1 MALDARAAV
10 RNAVAA
16 TVAGTLVQPYVKK
29 MAIEMGASNL
39 QLGYFSSWP
48 NLISIFAVL
57 GTAALVARSR
67 EKAALT
73 AKIVLAGRFAALGAA
88 AVPFLPES
96 TRIMALLIF
105 WVFYLVPNNAAGA
118 PIQGLI
124 ADIYGPSDRGWV
136 LSKRQTSSTVAGSIV
151 GISCGYIL
159 DHFLPAPLGYQIVFG
174 LSFLVALV
182 EVYYL
187 RQMRPSSVAGAGAK
201 AEAGAKADAL
211 MEVRTLTDV
220 GTPTK
225 ASALTDT
232 SAPTEEPGAQAA
244 AALALE
250 APAPAWKRRLA
261 PYLAVFRHRPFVLFL
276 LCSLPFHFTWQM
288 AWPLF
293 DRYQITYLGANNMWV
308 EVINLANTSGAFFVY
323 PIWQRLA
330 ERRGNQLILGV
341 ATLFLGLAPGLTAMA
356 TSPAG
361 LAVINILLGIGV
373 AGVVLLLMKSLLD
386 VAPAQN
392 REIYIA
398 VHTALV
404 AVSGAI
410 APLAGAGLM
419 SLVHIRIGLALC
431 TAFRLLTGC
440 SFFYLS
446 WREKRNREAG
456 RLVPLESER

>member
-10 RNAVAA
+10 RNAIAA

-29 MAIEMGASNL
+29 MAIEMGASDL

-57 GTAALVARSR
+57 STAALVARSR

-73 AKIVLAGRFAALGAA
+73 AKIVLVGRLAAVGAA
-88 AVPFLPES
+88 AVPLLPES
-96 TRIMALLIF
+96 TRILALLFF
-105 WVFYLVPNNAAGA
+105 WVLYLVPINASGA
-118 PIQGLI
+118 PIQSLI
-124 ADIYGPSDRGWV
+124 ADVYGPKDRGWV
-136 LSKRQTSSTVAGSIV
+136 LSKRQTSSTVAASII
-151 GISCGYIL
+151 GISCGYVL
-159 DHFLPAPLGYQIVFG
+159 DHFLPAPLGYQIVFC
-174 LSFLVALV
+174 LSAVVALV
-182 EVYYL
+182 EVFYL
-187 RQMRPSSVAGAGAK
+187 RQLRPGLKPPAESAASSA
-201 AEAGAKADAL
+201 
-211 MEVRTLTDV
+211 
-220 GTPTK
+220 
-225 ASALTDT
+225 
-232 SAPTEEPGAQAA
+232 EPGASAGTSASQESGAPTAVPGAEVAA
-244 AALALE
+244 AVVAE
-250 APAPAWKRRLA
+250 APTPAWRRRLA
-261 PYLAVFRHRPFVLFL
+261 PYLAVFQHRPFVLFL

-308 EVINLANTSGAFFVY
+308 EVISLANTSGAFFVY

-330 ERRGNQLILGV
+330 ERRGNQLMLGV
-341 ATLFLGLAPGLTAMA
+341 ATLFLGLAPGLTALA

-361 LAVINILLGIGV
+361 LAAINILLGVGV
-373 AGVVLLLMKSLLD
+373 SGVILLLMKALLD
-386 VAPAQN
+386 VSAPEN

-419 SLVHIRIGLALC
+419 SLVHIRIGLAIC
-431 TAFRLLTGC
+431 TVLRLLTGC

-446 WREKRNREAG
+446 WREKRRRG
-456 RLVPLESER
+456 RGGSPGAVGI

>member
-1 MALDARAAV
+1 MALDVRAAV

-29 MAIEMGASNL
+29 MAIEMGATNL

-57 GTAALVARSR
+57 STAALVARSK
-67 EKAALT
+67 EKAFLT
-73 AKIVLAGRFAALGAA
+73 SKIVLAGRFAALGAA
-88 AVPFLPES
+88 AVPLLPES
-96 TRIMALLIF
+96 MRIMALLFF
-105 WVFYLVPNNAAGA
+105 WVLYLVPINASGA
-118 PIQGLI
+118 PVQGLI
-124 ADIYGPSDRGWV
+124 ADLYGAKDRGWV
-136 LSKRQTSSTVAGSIV
+136 LSKRQTSSTVAGSAV

-159 DHFLPAPLGYQIVFG
+159 DHYLPAPLGYQIVFC
-174 LSFLVALV
+174 LSFVVALV

-187 RQMRPSSVAGAGAK
+187 RQMRPGKVVGAVAPEPVTQAAIAVDPG
-201 AEAGAKADAL
+201 AEA
-211 MEVRTLTDV
+211 
-220 GTPTK
+220 PT
-225 ASALTDT
+225 
-232 SAPTEEPGAQAA
+232 
-244 AALALE
+244 
-250 APAPAWKRRLA
+250 WKRRMA
-261 PYLAVFRHRPFVLFL
+261 PYLAVFKHRPFVLFL

-330 ERRGNQLILGV
+330 ARRGNQLMLGV
-341 ATLFLGLAPGLTAMA
+341 ATIFLGLAPGLTALA
-356 TSPAG
+356 TTPAG
-361 LAVINILLGIGV
+361 LAVINILLGVGV
-373 AGVVLLLMKSLLD
+373 SGVILLLMNALLD
-386 VAPAQN
+386 VSAPEN

-404 AVSGAI
+404 AVSGTI

-431 TAFRLLTGC
+431 TLLRLLTGS

-446 WREKRNREAG
+446 WREKRKRETG
-456 RLVPLESER
+456 RLVPLESDR

>member
-1 MALDARAAV
+1 MARDVRAAV

-67 EKAALT
+67 EKAYLT
-73 AKIVLAGRFAALGAA
+73 GKIVLAGRFAALGAA
-88 AVPFLPES
+88 AVPFLPEP
-96 TRIMALLIF
+96 TRILALLFF
-105 WVFYLVPNNAAGA
+105 WVLFSVPIQAAGA
-118 PIQGLI
+118 PVQSLI
-124 ADIYGPSDRGWV
+124 ADIYGPVDRGWV
-136 LSKRQTSSTVAGSIV
+136 LSKRQSSATVAGSIV

-159 DHFLPAPLGYQIVFG
+159 DHFLPSPLGYQIVFC

-187 RQMRPSSVAGAGAK
+187 RQMRPANFAS
-201 AEAGAKADAL
+201 AEAQ
-211 MEVRTLTDV
+211 
-220 GTPTK
+220 
-225 ASALTDT
+225 
-232 SAPTEEPGAQAA
+232 SAPAAAIEAVAA
-244 AALALE
+244 AAGTVTEADVALD
-250 APAPAWKRRLA
+250 PVKPTWKQRMA

-293 DRYQITYLGANNMWV
+293 DRYQISYLGANNMWV

-330 ERRGNQLILGV
+330 ERRGNQLMLGV
-341 ATLFLGLAPGLTAMA
+341 ATLFLGLAPGLTALA
-356 TSPAG
+356 TTPAG

-373 AGVVLLLMKSLLD
+373 SGVILLLMKALLD
-386 VAPAQN
+386 VSAPEN

-419 SLVHIRIGLALC
+419 SLVPIRIGLVLC
-431 TAFRLLTGC
+431 TFFRLSTGC

-446 WREKRNREAG
+446 WREKRKRETG
-456 RLVPLESER
+456 RLLPLESDQ